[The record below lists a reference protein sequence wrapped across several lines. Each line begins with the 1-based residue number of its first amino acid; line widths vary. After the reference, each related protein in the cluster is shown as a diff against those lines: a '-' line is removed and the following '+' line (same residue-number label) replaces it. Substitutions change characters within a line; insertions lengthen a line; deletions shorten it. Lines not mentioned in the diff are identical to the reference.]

1 MYVYSFPSNSEPST
15 SNAKTPPM
23 MREKKKSCFLFRRAR
38 FSIQIAETS
47 GKYKWQA
54 VKRKLREINEA
65 KGKTIIVVGKR
76 N

>member
-15 SNAKTPPM
+15 SSVKTPPM
-23 MREKKKSCFLFRRAR
+23 MGEKKKLCFLFRRAG
-38 FSIQIAETS
+38 FSIQVAETS

-54 VKRKLREINEA
+54 M
-65 KGKTIIVVGKR
+65 KR